1 MASGSGGRWGCRKEH
16 IGEIVRG
23 MYQAPGRVQEH
34 HPSRT
39 TRLELGIGQACLV
52 RFRTPCKSPLT
63 CSSAGL
69 SASRN
74 VRYLCP

>member
-39 TRLELGIGQACLV
+39 TRLELGIGQAAEFPIPISIPV
-52 RFRTPCKSPLT
+52 IW
-63 CSSAGL
+63 
-69 SASRN
+69 N
-74 VRYLCP
+74 